1 MADLLDPVVQSIRQ
15 GTALSRQTILDYF
28 KDWDALPLVI
38 AGQHVATAVVKGT
51 EIHFAL
57 VPGKRPPGSTR
68 GAVRAFLSPLLDK
81 HGFLTTRVQHHR
93 LDQKRFVQRVGFKPT
108 WRDDQFDY
116 YLLGALP
123 FTRKP

>member
-1 MADLLDPVVQSIRQ
+1 MTDLLDPVVQSIRQ
-15 GTALSRQTILDYF
+15 GTALPRQTILDYF

-57 VPGKRPPGSTR
+57 VPGKRPPGSAR

-93 LDQKRFVQRVGFKPT
+93 LDQKRFVERVGFRPT